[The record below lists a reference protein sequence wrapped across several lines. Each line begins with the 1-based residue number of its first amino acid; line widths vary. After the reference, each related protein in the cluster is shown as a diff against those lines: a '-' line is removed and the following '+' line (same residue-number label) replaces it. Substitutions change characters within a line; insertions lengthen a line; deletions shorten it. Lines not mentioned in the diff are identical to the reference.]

1 MPLHPSDPYHH
12 GATGH
17 SNTITRPTP
26 SLPPPPAESVQE
38 KMAKDRTGKKLF
50 LWDISDGEESRKKER
65 ANKKGEERHREQG
78 LGRSLGMRRKW
89 GWASGG
95 VQSGQWIA
103 SSRRK
108 SIRARRTLIW
118 KTEEQ
123 WRQVAAKGTGT
134 IFAWTLMGSSP
145 RTQPRPCNN
154 RSLSTG
160 SGPTCASKDFTEEL
174 GIRVPLPLQL
184 KLSALNTAVSTPQ
197 GKTIASYEFAVSDHP
212 WSVLT
217 QNEGRGETGFT
228 AAWCKV
234 PPVMGVSWSMAI

>member
-1 MPLHPSDPYHH
+1 M
-12 GATGH
+12 
-17 SNTITRPTP
+17 
-26 SLPPPPAESVQE
+26 
-38 KMAKDRTGKKLF
+38 
-50 LWDISDGEESRKKER
+50 SRIRWWGVKEKER
-65 ANKKGEERHREQG
+65 AKKQGEERCKEQG

-95 VQSGQWIA
+95 GQSGQRIP

-108 SIRARRTLIW
+108 SIGARRTLTW

-134 IFAWTLMGSSP
+134 IFTRTLMGSSP
-145 RTQPRPCNN
+145 RTRHRPCDN
-154 RSLSTG
+154 RPLPTG

-174 GIRVPLPLQL
+174 GIQVPLPLQL

-197 GKTIASYEFAVSDHP
+197 GKTIASYEFAISDHP

-234 PPVMGVSWSMAI
+234 PPFMGVSWSMPI